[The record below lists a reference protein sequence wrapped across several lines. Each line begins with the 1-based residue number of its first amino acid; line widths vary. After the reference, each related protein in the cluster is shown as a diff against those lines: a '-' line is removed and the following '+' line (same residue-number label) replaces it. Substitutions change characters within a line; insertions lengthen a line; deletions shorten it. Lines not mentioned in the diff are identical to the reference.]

1 MALSISLPIRH
12 RLSIATAILLLMVIC
27 AAFFLGM
34 LLYNQKHGDFED
46 AYLKGQKNLWDAITL
61 NESNAMSENFKT
73 FTRNRKLTSAL
84 FKNEKDK
91 LRDLIGPSATR
102 LKASGIASNLM
113 VVMKDGSVGFSET
126 NVTQAPETAKTAMSS
141 KKLASGLEYTA
152 DGRLVNVVAFPILD
166 RADLVGV
173 GVFEKNLD
181 DAVIKMQQANSRDA
195 VIFDMSD
202 KLHAST
208 VESPPDFGINPE
220 VSGNYREINADGI
233 TLGIAETAL
242 RNSDGEQ
249 IARLLTFSDV
259 SEQAAARNQ
268 TLIYALGGGVV
279 LLLILT
285 AGMNYYMKTVLS
297 PLGKGVSYMQQI
309 AAGDLT
315 VDIECSRNDE
325 FKDLLDAMNIMN
337 VDLKKLVSNVA
348 GTVNEVANTIGHVQ
362 QASEQTN
369 QNVSKQRVE
378 LEQLA
383 TALNQMSATANEVA
397 NNIASLAD
405 SAEDSKQSSSEGDR
419 LVKASVQNISTLTEK
434 IRHGGEAVKVLEEK
448 SNSIGVVLEVIKNI
462 AEQTN
467 LLALNAAIEAA
478 RAGESGRGFA
488 VVADEVRTLATRT
501 QDSATEIEEIISA
514 VQSGVSEAVEVMN
527 QSVDQAVTVTEQSST
542 INQALDSIN
551 AQIANI
557 SQLSVQVAAASEQ
570 QRSATEEMNRNITN
584 ISDMADST
592 ASQSNDFTHSV
603 DDLKRLSDELLG
615 EMGRFKLN

>member
-126 NVTQAPETAKTAMSS
+126 NVSQAPETAKTAMSS

-208 VESPPDFGINPE
+208 VESQPDFGINPE

-592 ASQSNDFTHSV
+592 ASQSNDFTRSV